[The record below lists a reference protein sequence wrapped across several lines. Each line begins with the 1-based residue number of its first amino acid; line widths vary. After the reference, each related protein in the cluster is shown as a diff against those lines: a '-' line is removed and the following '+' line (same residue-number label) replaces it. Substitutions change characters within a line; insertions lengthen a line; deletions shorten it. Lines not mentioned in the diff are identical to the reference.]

1 MNNQFND
8 RSYYISIIENISCTI
23 LYYLYIYAGILPLC
37 IRMYYIYT
45 NGCTTSIHKRMYY
58 IYTQTDV
65 LHLYKRMYYIYT
77 QTDVLHLYK
86 RMYYI
91 YTQTDVLHLYTYGC
105 TTSIQTDVLH
115 LYKRMYYIYTNG
127 CTTSIHKRMY
137 YIYTHTD
144 VLHLYTYG
152 CTTSIQTDVLHLY
165 KRMYYIY
172 THGCSTSIKRRSQT
186 RKNFSISGSSI
197 SSHCMPACAGLRPQ
211 RRVRKLSWST
221 CVETSPTPVSNH
233 AGCLARLL
241 LLLVLLCKIRPCL
254 FYSSEEKHHSLRG
267 LAGPVSKLWNQTENT
282 TETACNLLYFLH
294 NIT

>member
-1 MNNQFND
+1 MYYTVLPLYIRGYTTSVHTD
-8 RSYYISIIENISCTI
+8 VLHLYKRMYYIYTQTDVLH
-23 LYYLYIYAGILPLC
+23 LYKRMYYIYTNGCTTSIHK
-37 IRMYYIYT
+37 RMYYIYT

-77 QTDVLHLYK
+77 
-86 RMYYI
+86 
-91 YTQTDVLHLYTYGC
+91 
-105 TTSIQTDVLH
+105 
-115 LYKRMYYIYTNG
+115 
-127 CTTSIHKRMY
+127 
-137 YIYTHTD
+137 
-144 VLHLYTYG
+144 
-152 CTTSIQTDVLHLY
+152 
-165 KRMYYIY
+165 
-172 THGCSTSIKRRSQT
+172 HGCSTSMKRRSQT
-186 RKNFSISGSSI
+186 RKNFSISGSNI

-211 RRVRKLSWST
+211 RRVRKLSWRT